1 MATQSPIFVKTEA
14 FMVWLLN
21 HTGKFPKDER
31 FRLAKRI
38 DDALFDFHKSLTQA
52 AYETS
57 AKAHLRQADLHLQL
71 LRTYL
76 RLALELKYSSPDQFH
91 CAAEHLDEIG
101 KLLGGWMKK
110 ALPG

>member
-1 MATQSPIFVKTEA
+1 MANQSPIFVKTEA
-14 FMVWLLN
+14 FMVWLFQ
-21 HTGKFPKDER
+21 HTGKFPKEER

-38 DDALFDFHKSLTQA
+38 DDALFDFHKALNQA
-52 AYETS
+52 VYEDRP
-57 AKAHLRQADLHLQL
+57 AVHLPQADLHLQL
-71 LRTYL
+71 LRAYL
-76 RLALELKYSSPDQFH
+76 RLALELKYSSPDQFQ